1 MPNLL
6 SLNTY
11 KRYKSCNSKPG
22 VIALFLFFV
31 IISPVLAQDFPVN
44 TIPEDLKSTAKA
56 VIRNK
61 VSSLE
66 LISDNRAIFSETLVI
81 TILNDKG
88 IDASKFVQP
97 YDKFSKVR
105 NISGRIYDADGAR
118 IGKIKSD
125 EIDDYS
131 AIGRGSVYS
140 DTRVV
145 YINPKQ
151 ANTPFT
157 MVYHYEIVYTDILD
171 YPDFYLV
178 PDFDIAVEHAEY
190 SIVSKLKEGFRY
202 REMNLP
208 TGCKSQK
215 EENQISWTFDRVPSI
230 RNEMMGASLFDSSP
244 GIKVA
249 PNAFEMEGRKGNSS
263 TWKDF
268 GKWIYDLQEGLNQLD
283 EDRREEILSM
293 IKDETDT
300 LNIIKTLYEYMQNN
314 TRYVSIQ
321 IGIGGWQPFPAQT
334 VDRLGYGDCKALTN
348 YMQAI
353 YNAVGIPSYYTLV
366 YAGRSAQALIKDFP
380 SNQFNHA
387 ILCVLNAKDTL
398 WLECTSQRL
407 PCGYQGSFTNDRDVL
422 IITRDGG
429 KLAHTPAFSEDGNKQ
444 QRNIQV
450 QLQSNGN
457 GVAEVHTLCT
467 GSRYEEIFSLLHQD
481 KTDQRK
487 YVIKS
492 ISIPNFDLLDYK
504 LVENRSMSPSIVE
517 HLNLKLKQ
525 YAKHVG
531 HKMLIRTNMMSVLE
545 PMPYESHRR
554 QSPIYIKQSRLEE
567 DTINYQIPAG
577 FKMNNIPPSKNITSD
592 FGEYHS
598 SVEPIEGGFQY
609 IRKFHLFKG
618 TYPPKDYEDFVDF
631 TEEIANA
638 DKEQISLTTETFTP
652 EAANVED

>member
-1 MPNLL
+1 MANLL
-6 SLNTY
+6 SLNAY
-11 KRYKSCNSKPG
+11 KRNKICNSKLE
-22 VIALFLFFV
+22 VIALFIFFTM
-31 IISPVLAQDFPVN
+31 ISPVLAQDFPVN
-44 TIPEDLKSTAKA
+44 TIPDDLKSTAKA

-61 VSSLE
+61 VSTLE

-88 IDASKFVQP
+88 IEASKFIQP

-118 IGKIKSD
+118 IGKIKSED
-125 EIDDYS
+125 INDYS
-131 AIGRGSVYS
+131 AIGGGTVFS

-151 ANTPFT
+151 AKTPFT

-190 SIVSKLKEGFRY
+190 SIISKLTEGFRY

-208 TGCKSQK
+208 PDCKSQK
-215 EENQISWTFDRVPSI
+215 EENQIRWTFDRVPSV
-230 RNEMMGASLFDSSP
+230 RNEMMGASLFDISP

-263 TWKDF
+263 NWKDF
-268 GKWIYDLQEGLNQLD
+268 GKWIYDLDKGLNQLD
-283 EDRREEILSM
+283 EDRQEEILSM

-300 LNIIKTLYEYMQNN
+300 LNIIKTLYKYMQNN
-314 TRYVSIQ
+314 TRYVDIQ
-321 IGIGGWQPFPAQT
+321 IGIGGWQPFPAET

-353 YNAVGIPSYYTLV
+353 YNAVGIPSFYTLV

-387 ILCVLNAKDTL
+387 ILCVPNARDTL

-407 PCGYQGSFTNDRDVL
+407 PCGYQGTFTNDRDVL
-422 IITRDGG
+422 IITKDGG
-429 KLAHTPAFSEDGNKQ
+429 KIAHTPAFSEDGNKQ

-450 QLQSNGN
+450 QLQSDGN
-457 GVAEVHTLCT
+457 GVAQVQTLCT
-467 GSRYEEIFSLLHQD
+467 GSSYEELFSLLHQD
-481 KTDQRK
+481 NIDQRK
-487 YVIKS
+487 HVVES
-492 ISIPNFDLLDYK
+492 ISIPNFDLLDYQLK
-504 LVENRSMSPSIVE
+504 EYRSMSPSIVE
-517 HLNLKLKQ
+517 TLDLSLKQ
-525 YAKHVG
+525 YGKFVG

-554 QSPIYIKQSRLEE
+554 QSPIYIMRSRLEE
-567 DTINYQIPAG
+567 DTINYQIPVNL
-577 FKMNNIPPSKNITSD
+577 KISNLPPSKNITSK

-598 SVEPIEGGFQY
+598 SVAPIEGGFQY
-609 IRKFHLFKG
+609 VRKFNLFKG
-618 TYPPKDYEDFVDF
+618 TYPPEDYEDFIDF

-638 DKEQISLTTETFTP
+638 DKQQISLTTETFTP
-652 EAANVED
+652 EATHVED